1 MRLEN
6 KIIERYR
13 QLFPKETLKESS
25 ARTGIQITRVYRLFL
40 GKPMKVHELEAFEKA
55 INEGMSTNPNHSRLT
70 YVLEEASA
78 LLTNEELGKLADYF
92 ERRVENKKFVRSYI
106 RPLFQETNIA

>member
-6 KIIERYR
+6 KIVERYR
-13 QLFPKETLKESS
+13 QLYPQETLKESS
-25 ARTGIQITRVYRLFL
+25 ARTGIQITRIYRLFL

-55 INEGMSTNPNHSRLT
+55 INQGMNANPNHSRLT

-78 LLTNEELGKLADYF
+78 LMTNEELGKLADYF
-92 ERRVENKKFVRSYI
+92 ERRVENKKFIRSYI
-106 RPLFQETNIA
+106 RPLFQETSIA